1 MRNLYFSDGFKPEQ
15 LLYEDLIIEAVKIY
29 GQDLYYMPRDLVNI
43 DSVFKEDPVS
53 SFNSSYRVEMYVENN
68 DGFDGEGDLFSKFG
82 VEIRDSVTLIMA
94 KRRWNET
101 VRKYDNE
108 IDTDRPS
115 EGDLIYTPFAKKLFQ
130 IMHVEHEQPFYQLN
144 NLPVYKLRCELF
156 DYNDEDIDT
165 GNAEIDRIETT
176 NAFSFDLTLDSD
188 SSGFVIG
195 ETVNQTIAGGVIMSG
210 EVASWNPDTNILKV
224 IHAGANDGNF
234 HSFITSTQIQGS
246 TNNAPGSG
254 LIELSG
260 ANVISITESNNLTSN
275 EQNLDFATEIE
286 DFLDFSESNPF
297 GEVVK
302 STGFTS

>member
-1 MRNLYFSDGFKPEQ
+1 MRNLYFSDGHRSEQ

-43 DSVFKEDPVS
+43 DSIFKEDPVS
-53 SFNSSYRVEMYVENN
+53 SFNSSYKVEMYVESN

-108 IDTDRPS
+108 IQTDRPV
-115 EGDLIYTPFAKKLFQ
+115 EGDLIYTPFANKLFQ

-156 DYNDEDIDT
+156 EYNDENISTGNLAIDT
-165 GNAEIDRIETT
+165 IETA

-188 SSGFVIG
+188 SNGFIVG

-224 IHAGANDGNF
+224 IHAGANDGDF
-234 HSFITSTQIQGS
+234 HSFITSTQIQGL
-246 TNNAPGSG
+246 TNNA
-254 LIELSG
+254 L
-260 ANVISITESNNLTSN
+260 ANVTSISESNNLASN
-275 EQNLDFATEIE
+275 EQNLEFATEIE
-286 DFLDFSESNPF
+286 DFLDFSEGNPF
-297 GEVVK
+297 GEVVN
-302 STGFTS
+302 STGFAS